1 MPRGKFDDVRN
12 EIIDKVSELLD
23 STMDYQVLRVASQ
36 KIAIPI
42 VNANGDEAYL
52 TLTFAV
58 PTGSHD
64 GEPYNGHDEAESY
77 AITVANNEEKAR
89 AAAAKKAE
97 KIAKDAAAREAR
109 KRAKEQRGG

>member
-23 STMDYQVLRVASQ
+23 STMDYKVLRVASQ

-97 KIAKDAAAREAR
+97 KIAKDAE
-109 KRAKEQRGG
+109 KRAAKEKGEGE